1 METISEI
8 ERCPVLLGDSY
19 ARILLGRRS
28 YGVIAALL
36 AILFAIHYYILLPSN
51 FSSFSDTLRYFIS
64 ALSTLLAVVVSFNT
78 LALRNQLSNTPNSM
92 EVLNR
97 QLDKISNLLQPII
110 KQMEN
115 DEEQETPISYK
126 KSATLY
132 YTDAMKSM
140 LLESKKCAESIV
152 KNYDNSNNNKK
163 SLNQKEKRFRNVCI
177 DFINEIERRLLL
189 YDKYKSPYYLVAI
202 STTDFVEKM
211 KFNQGVYTNE
221 QTKELFETS
230 KRLHIVRNI
239 SVRIYIRDSLT
250 RLSFEMLI
258 STIPIITFAA
268 VISAISNYDEY
279 NTLYLRLLFAA
290 SMSIVIMPFILLFVR
305 TMPVLALIHSS
316 SSIPFAQKK

>member
-1 METISEI
+1 M
-8 ERCPVLLGDSY
+8 LLGDSY
-19 ARILLGRRS
+19 VRILLGRRS
-28 YGVIAALL
+28 YGLIAALL
-36 AILFAIHYYILLPSN
+36 AILFAIHYYILSPSN

-78 LALRNQLSNTPNSM
+78 LALRNQLSNMPNST

-97 QLDKISNLLQPII
+97 QLDKISNLLQPVI

-115 DEEQETPISYK
+115 DEEQETPTSYK
-126 KSATLY
+126 KSAILY

-140 LLESKKCAESIV
+140 LLDSKKRAESIV
-152 KNYDNSNNNKK
+152 KNYDNNNNNKK
-163 SLNQKEKRFRNVCI
+163 SLNQKEKHFRNVCI
-177 DFINEIERRLLL
+177 DFINEIERRLSL
-189 YDKYKSPYYLVAI
+189 YDKYKSPYYLVSI

-211 KFNQGVYTNE
+211 KFNQGTYTNE

-230 KRLHIVRNI
+230 KRLHVVRNI
-239 SVRIYIRDSLT
+239 SVRIYIRNSLT
-250 RLSFEMLI
+250 KLSFEMLI

-268 VISAISNYDEY
+268 VISAISNYGEY
-279 NTLYLRLLFAA
+279 NPLYLRLLFAA